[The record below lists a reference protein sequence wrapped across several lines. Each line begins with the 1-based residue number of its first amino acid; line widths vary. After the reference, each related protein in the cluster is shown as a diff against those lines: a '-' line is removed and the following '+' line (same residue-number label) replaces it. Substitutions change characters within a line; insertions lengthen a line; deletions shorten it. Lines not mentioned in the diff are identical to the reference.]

1 MLYQSLH
8 LDDLKV
14 SMSAFHAVG
23 CGFAPGLVILTTVI
37 NMLQTA
43 LASRH

>member
-14 SMSAFHAVG
+14 SMSASHAVG
-23 CGFAPGLVILTTVI
+23 CGFAPGLGILKTVI